1 MYLYVVNEFFRVLSK
16 LYGEYIMNEVERVK
30 QICKERKIAISRL
43 EKACGFSNGYIRSL
57 KEGKMPSD
65 RLYAVSVFLELP
77 MEYLVT
83 GTETP
88 TDGLTA
94 SEREL
99 LSLFRS
105 LSSTGQSA
113 ALTMLAGLQN
123 NPEFVKEKNQ
133 NIQVG

>member
-1 MYLYVVNEFFRVLSK
+1 
-16 LYGEYIMNEVERVK
+16 MNEVERVK

>member
-1 MYLYVVNEFFRVLSK
+1 MKNEVSNRLAENLAIYRKRAGYTQKALGAALNVASTTVSTWERNGAQPDADTLFTISK
-16 LYGEYIMNEVERVK
+16 LLN
-30 QICKERKIAISRL
+30 
-43 EKACGFSNGYIRSL
+43 
-57 KEGKMPSD
+57 
-65 RLYAVSVFLELP
+65 VSVSELYGLDNIQAA
-77 MEYLVT
+77 EAT
-83 GTETP
+83 
-88 TDGLTA
+88 LTA

-99 LSLFRS
+99 LRLFRS